1 MRSRQAQLRQSDFQ
15 FFANRIRQPR
25 VAAIRHSHGGI
36 VALYEGC
43 RDMRGVR
50 IADHWDKLAAD
61 ALSGAISLL
70 PFGCIGVNKV
80 AHYLKWSG
88 R

>member
-1 MRSRQAQLRQSDFQ
+1 M
-15 FFANRIRQPR
+15 
-25 VAAIRHSHGGI
+25 
-36 VALYEGC
+36 ALYEGC